1 MNNVTTDLKR
11 WTSDEL
17 LDEVVERSAA
27 DRPALRRLE
36 TMVLKA
42 RLAEIDDKSAAG
54 RDYADPLP

>member
-36 TMVLKA
+36 TMV
-42 RLAEIDDKSAAG
+42 
-54 RDYADPLP
+54 